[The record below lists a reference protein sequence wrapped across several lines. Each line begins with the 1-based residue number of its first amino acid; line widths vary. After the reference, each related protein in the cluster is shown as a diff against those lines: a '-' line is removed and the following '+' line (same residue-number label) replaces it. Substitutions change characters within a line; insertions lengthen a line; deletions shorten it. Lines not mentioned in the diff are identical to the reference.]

1 MTVSSTNMEVPV
13 LFKIGEENKPVIYG
27 LRDYGQS
34 IFKPQL
40 DFFFSHVRRKMEQED
55 VSSDIFND
63 VYDNNIIAFIGERG
77 AGKTS
82 CMYSAINIMREAQGE
97 MIGAWCTAKTDLR
110 RS

>member
-63 VYDNNIIAFIGERG
+63 VYDNNIIAFIG
-77 AGKTS
+77 
-82 CMYSAINIMREAQGE
+82 
-97 MIGAWCTAKTDLR
+97 
-110 RS
+110 

>member
-1 MTVSSTNMEVPV
+1 MSSTNMEVPV

-63 VYDNNIIAFIGERG
+63 VYDNNIIAFIGERDCRKWIQVCLWNERQKQH
-77 AGKTS
+77 KT
-82 CMYSAINIMREAQGE
+82 INKE
-97 MIGAWCTAKTDLR
+97 
-110 RS
+110 

>member
-1 MTVSSTNMEVPV
+1 MTTTSTNMEAPV

-55 VSSDIFND
+55 VISDIFND

-77 AGKTS
+77 AENGFKYAFGTNGKN
-82 CMYSAINIMREAQGE
+82 NIR
-97 MIGAWCTAKTDLR
+97 
-110 RS
+110 